1 MLIWGC
7 RFPGSCFSGCSLV
20 TLIPQGLQEWGSLH
34 CPLQTVLPASSIET
48 PSFDCHV
55 RLCHASPPYYSLPI
69 LHPHHYRISVLIP
82 NVGATSVAQ
91 TVKNLP
97 AVWETQETWARS
109 LGQEDP
115 LEKEVA
121 THSSILA
128 WRIPWT
134 EEPGGLQSMES
145 HRARHDWATHTHTHT
160 LSLSLSLS
168 LHLSPSPLPFYL
180 PWSFLREACW
190 ASVPGVAESDMTDS
204 HTPTPFL
211 PPMIILELLLWWP
224 LTPPQVRHLI
234 GLWYGILTDPRIKN

>member
-168 LHLSPSPLPFYL
+168 PSLPVSPS
-180 PWSFLREACW
+180 
-190 ASVPGVAESDMTDS
+190 
-204 HTPTPFL
+204 FL
-211 PPMIILELLLWWP
+211 PPMIILERSLLGFSSWGRRIRHDW
-224 LTPPQVRHLI
+224 LTHTYSLSTSHDHSWATSLVTFDSTSGTPSHRAVIRDFNRSQ
-234 GLWYGILTDPRIKN
+234 N

>member
-7 RFPGSCFSGCSLV
+7 RFPGSCFSGCSLI
-20 TLIPQGLQEWGSLH
+20 TLIPQGLQEWGSPH

-69 LHPHHYRISVLIP
+69 LHPHHCRISVLIP
-82 NVGATSVAQ
+82 NIGATSVAQ

-97 AVWETQETWARS
+97 AVWETQETWAWS

-145 HRARHDWATHTHTHT
+145 HRVRHDWATHTHTHT
-160 LSLSLSLS
+160 HSLSLSLS
-168 LHLSPSPLPFYL
+168 PPISPRLPFLSTSHDHSWEKPAGLQFLGSQNQTWLTHTHLLPFYL
-180 PWSFLREACW
+180 PLSFL
-190 ASVPGVAESDMTDS
+190 SYFFGD
-204 HTPTPFL
+204 
-211 PPMIILELLLWWP
+211 LW
-224 LTPPQVRHLI
+224 LHLRYAI
-234 GLWYGILTDPRIKN
+234 S